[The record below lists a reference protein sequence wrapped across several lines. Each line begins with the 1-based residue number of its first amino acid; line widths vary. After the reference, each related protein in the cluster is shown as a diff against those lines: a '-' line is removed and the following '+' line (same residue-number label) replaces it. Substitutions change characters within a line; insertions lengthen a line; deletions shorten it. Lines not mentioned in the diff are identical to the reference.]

1 MTASGTVGQECAG
14 GNCSTAGRRQR
25 KKKWGGRHVRREQE
39 RRKGRSFYVRVGT
52 LSLKERES

>member
-14 GNCSTAGRRQR
+14 GNCATAGRRQR
-25 KKKWGGRHVRREQE
+25 KKKKGGGHVRREPE